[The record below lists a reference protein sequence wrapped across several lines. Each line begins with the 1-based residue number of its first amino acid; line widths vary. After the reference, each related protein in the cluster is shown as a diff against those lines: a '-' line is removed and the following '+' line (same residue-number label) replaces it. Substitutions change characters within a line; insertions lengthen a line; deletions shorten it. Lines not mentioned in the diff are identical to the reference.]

1 VVGGQRNLLLP
12 ITDHRPLTTEEM
24 IYKIAQKEFTEMWR
38 DGRFRFVGAFVLILL
53 AATLLAGWTHYKK
66 ATEEQAA
73 ARATDEQQWQSQG
86 ARNPHSAAH
95 FGKYAFK
102 PRTPV
107 SLLDNGVNSYLGVAV
122 WLEAHYQNPFRYRPA
137 EDSTV
142 VQRFGELTAVIV
154 LQLLIPLFIILLAFP
169 AFAGERESGTLRQL
183 LSLGVDRKTLAF
195 GKALGI
201 SGALMALLIPAAII
215 GTAALALAAS
225 GSSGDGVSS
234 SFGRFAVMVVS
245 YLLYFTIFLAVSLAA
260 SAYFKT
266 AQMALLVL
274 FGFWIFNGLFVP
286 RVAADIAQKV
296 YPAVSSTEFW
306 ENTSKDLKEG
316 IDGHDPQNKRT
327 EEAKKQLLAQYN
339 VEKIEDLPIN
349 FSGWSLNQ
357 GEEYAARVYDKHYS
371 ALWQTFENQNRFYNL
386 SSIFAPV
393 LAVKSVSMNMAGTDF
408 AHHRHFATEA
418 EEYRRVINRILN
430 EDYMNN
436 SRTGDTN
443 YVADDTL
450 WSSMPQFQ
458 YELPGTAWA
467 LQTQVLPLVMLLLW
481 TLLAIALA
489 IFAVK
494 RVRV

>member
-1 VVGGQRNLLLP
+1 MIAEIARKEM
-12 ITDHRPLTTEEM
+12 TE
-24 IYKIAQKEFTEMWR
+24 IWR
-38 DGRFRFVGAFVLILL
+38 DGRFRFVAAFILILL
-53 AATLLAGWTHYKK
+53 IATLFAGWSKYRQTS
-66 ATEEQAA
+66 AEQAA
-73 ARATDEQQWQSQG
+73 ARVTDEEQWTNQG

-102 PRTPV
+102 PRSAV
-107 SLLDNGVNSYLGVAV
+107 SFLDNGMNSYLGVAV
-122 WLEAHYQNPFRYRPA
+122 WLEAHYQNPFRFRPA

-183 LSLGVDRKTLAF
+183 LSLGIDRKTLAF

-201 SGALMALLIPAAII
+201 AGALAVLLVPAAII

-234 SFGRFAVMVVS
+234 SFGRFAVLVVS

-286 RVAADIAQKV
+286 RVAADLAQKF
-296 YPAVSSTEFW
+296 YPSVSSNEFW
-306 ENTSKDLKEG
+306 VNTEKDLKEG

-327 EEAKKQLLAQYN
+327 EEAKQQLLKQYG
-339 VEKIEDLPIN
+339 VTKVEDLPIN

-357 GEEYAARVYDKHYS
+357 GEEYAGKVYDKHYG
-371 ALWQTFENQNRFYNL
+371 ALWQSFENQNRFFNL
-386 SSIFAPV
+386 SSIFAP
-393 LAVKSVSMNMAGTDF
+393 LLSVKSVSMSMAGTDF

-418 EEYRRVINRILN
+418 EQYRRVINKILN

-436 SRTGDTN
+436 SRTGNFQYT
-443 YVADDTL
+443 ADENL
-450 WSSMPQFQ
+450 WRNMPKFQ
-458 YELPGTAWA
+458 YELPNASWA
-467 LQTQVLPLVMLLLW
+467 LQAQILPLVMLLLW
-481 TLLAIALA
+481 TFFSIGLAWLAIGK
-489 IFAVK
+489 IKVD
-494 RVRV
+494 

>member
-1 VVGGQRNLLLP
+1 
-12 ITDHRPLTTEEM
+12 M
-24 IYKIAQKEFTEMWR
+24 ILKIAKKEFTEMWR

-53 AATLLAGWTHYKK
+53 VATLLAGWSHYKK
-66 ATEEQAA
+66 ASAEQAA
-73 ARATDEQQWQSQG
+73 ARATDEEQWVNQG

-142 VQRFGELTAVIV
+142 VQRFGELTAVVV
-154 LQLLIPLFIILLAFP
+154 LQLLIPLFIILLAFST
-169 AFAGERESGTLRQL
+169 FAGERESGTLRQL
-183 LSLGVDRKTLAF
+183 LSLGIDRKTLAF

-201 SGALMALLIPAAII
+201 AAALTALLVPAAII

-260 SAYFKT
+260 SAYFRT

-274 FGFWIFNGLFVP
+274 FAFWIFNGLFVP
-286 RVAADIAQKV
+286 RVAADLAQKI
-296 YPAVSSTEFW
+296 YPSVSSSEFW
-306 ENTSKDLKEG
+306 ENASRDIREG

-327 EEAKKQLLAQYN
+327 EEAKQQLLKQYG
-339 VEKIEDLPIN
+339 VEKVEDLPIN

-357 GEEYAARVYDKHYS
+357 GEEYAAKVYDKHYS
-371 ALWQTFENQNRFYNL
+371 ALWQSFENQNRFYNL
-386 SSIFAPV
+386 SSVFAP
-393 LAVKSVSMNMAGTDF
+393 LSAVKSVSMSMAGTDF

-418 EEYRRVINRILN
+418 EQYRRVINRILN

-443 YVADDTL
+443 YTANEKL

-458 YELPGTAWA
+458 YELPDTAWA
-467 LQTQVLPLVMLLLW
+467 VRTQVLPIVMLLLW
-481 TLLAIALA
+481 TIFSVALA